1 MQTLPSRDA
10 TPGPAGAGTSGL
22 QGRRVLSWREFARF
36 DVSAY
41 ERGEGEGSWQDARH
55 RLLLCLTPR
64 PAMAFAFDGAPRRD
78 LPPEAEGLMFL
89 PAGVAAWSA
98 DSSSRYA
105 RLCWEPGLLAVLAP
119 HLSHAPSLEPE
130 HLRDPLLAQLLRTL
144 AEEAGAST
152 LDRLLAESLLAAAA
166 VRLAQR
172 ARPAAAAVEPGLA
185 PPRLRRV
192 LDHIEA
198 HLGEDMSLEG
208 LAAVACLSPFHF
220 SRSFKAATGEGP
232 RRYVLR
238 RRVERAK
245 AMLRQTSGRP
255 LAAIAAEL
263 GFADQ
268 SHLTNAFRRE
278 TGTTPARF
286 RSEVLPASS

>member
-1 MQTLPSRDA
+1 MPTSSSRDA
-10 TPGPAGAGTSGL
+10 TPGPAGAGTFGL
-22 QGRRVLSWREFARF
+22 QGRRVLAWREFLRF

-41 ERGEGEGSWQDARH
+41 ERGPGEGSWQDSRH

-64 PAMAFAFDGAPRRD
+64 PAMTFAFDGAPRRD
-78 LPPEAEGLMFL
+78 LPPEEGALLFL
-89 PAGVAAWSA
+89 PAGMMAWSA
-98 DSSSRYA
+98 GPSSRYA
-105 RLCWEPGLLAVLAP
+105 RLCWEPGLLAALAP
-119 HLSHAPSLEPE
+119 HLAHPLSFEPE
-130 HLRDPLLAQLLRTL
+130 HLRDPLLAQLLLTL
-144 AEEAGAST
+144 AEEAGANT
-152 LDRLLAESLLAAAA
+152 LDRLLAESLLAATA

-172 ARPAAAAVEPGLA
+172 ARPVAAAEPDLA

-192 LDHIEA
+192 LEHIEA
-198 HLGEDMSLEG
+198 HLGEDLSLEG

-220 SRSFKAATGEGP
+220 SRSFKAAMGEGP

-245 AMLRQTSGRP
+245 TMLRRSGGQP
-255 LAAIAAEL
+255 LAAIAVEL

-286 RSEVLPASS
+286 RSEALPASS